1 MKIYNKGSR
10 AYRRVFKDA
19 KGYFVHHL
27 SGKTLD
33 YPKEAGER
41 MLKNHAKEL
50 ERVDGGEKRSRPQK
64 KVESQGQP
72 EQSTNPAG
80 TDEQDNA

>member
-10 AYRRVFKDA
+10 DYRRVFKNT
-19 KGYFVHHL
+19 KGHFVHHL

-33 YPKEAGER
+33 YPKDVGES

-50 ERVDGGEKRSRPQK
+50 ERVDGGPKRAKNAEAPS
-64 KVESQGQP
+64 QP
-72 EQSTNPAG
+72 EPSAEG
-80 TDEQDNA
+80 TGGQDNA